1 MHKGKIQQIFP
12 EKYELEKKLE
22 NDWQN
27 FLKRD
32 TYLIFE
38 EKNKF
43 FKEIN
48 QLVKLIRKPYRRDN
62 LWYFYT

>member
-1 MHKGKIQQIFP
+1 MPKGKIQQIFP

>member
-1 MHKGKIQQIFP
+1 MPKGKIQQIFP

-22 NDWQN
+22 NNWQN

-32 TYLIFE
+32 TYLIFY

-48 QLVKLIRKPYRRDN
+48 QLVKLIRKHYRRDS